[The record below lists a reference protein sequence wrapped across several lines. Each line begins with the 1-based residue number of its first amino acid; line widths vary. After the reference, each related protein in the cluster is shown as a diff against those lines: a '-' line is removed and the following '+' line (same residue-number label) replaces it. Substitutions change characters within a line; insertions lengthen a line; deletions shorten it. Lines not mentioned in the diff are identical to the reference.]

1 MFIRRRMWKGCARS
15 LKTAPEFGLGRTLPS
30 HRFRQ
35 RNCYGKFGELGK
47 NREEACNANRI
58 TRNRNL
64 GAHYTGV
71 SSGVLGFRKERR
83 IASRDGRRSPPRP
96 GLLVEQLR

>member
-1 MFIRRRMWKGCARS
+1 LGVTLLGDCAEQLGRKPEILERRFDVNLLMFIRRRTGRCPL

-47 NREEACNANRI
+47 NREEAV
-58 TRNRNL
+58 TL
-64 GAHYTGV
+64 TG
-71 SSGVLGFRKERR
+71 
-83 IASRDGRRSPPRP
+83 
-96 GLLVEQLR
+96 

>member
-1 MFIRRRMWKGCARS
+1 MFIRRRMWGLRPR

-71 SSGVLGFRKERR
+71 WGGVLGFREKQNRSQIVTGSR
-83 IASRDGRRSPPRP
+83 DSFTASR
-96 GLLVEQLR
+96 